1 MAGGHDV
8 RGYRSEQCREE
19 GILIGRESLEAP
31 RFHSICACCC
41 CCRLGKQRY
50 LLYVAAQ
57 LLGAI
62 CGSALLRLSL
72 PPSYLDTP
80 FVTAGSATAAHP
92 IQVFLL
98 EFTCTFVLV
107 YVVFATVVDKAGAAK
122 VLNPPHTRTPTSSPV
137 LLHALHAR
145 HAAKKPPTDI
155 PPGGIFVCRKCL
167 CATRLAAHTEQK
179 KQNAAPLTIGL
190 AMTAGVF
197 AEGPFTGSSM
207 NPARTIGA
215 AVAFLNFRH
224 ILIYLIATITG
235 AICAGLCYDKIYL
248 EDVQPAEL
256 EDRDETDA

>member
-1 MAGGHDV
+1 VCACGDLADPIPPCCILAEFLGVFFYAFFGGGCDANSVSTGLPTAALGNGFVVAVLIYATAGISGGHLNPAV
-8 RGYRSEQCREE
+8 STAFFATG
-19 GILIGRESLEAP
+19 
-31 RFHSICACCC
+31 
-41 CCRLGKQRY
+41 RLGKQRY

-122 VLNPPHTRTPTSSPV
+122 
-137 LLHALHAR
+137 
-145 HAAKKPPTDI
+145 
-155 PPGGIFVCRKCL
+155 
-167 CATRLAAHTEQK
+167 
-179 KQNAAPLTIGL
+179 NAAPLTIGL